1 MNRLS
6 SSAPSPRPTAF
17 RKTSSPS
24 VVSSG
29 PNSSAATTTA
39 IVSRLR
45 RRMNPPALTASPLT
59 FGTSSLTC
67 IDASLYLVLYGTITS
82 PRWIGVR
89 QTAASQVIEG
99 RRKARV
105 AAPLPNRARTVAW
118 ANQARILQGRASNSQ
133 EVLMEQ
139 EGIYVGIDVAK
150 AQVDVAVRP
159 TGQRWVVSFDET
171 GVGELVSQM
180 EDLSPALVLL
190 EASGGLELPL
200 VAALA
205 AAALPVVVVNPRQV
219 RDFARATG
227 TLAKTDALDA
237 AVLAHFAEAVRPP
250 VRPLRDAETQAL
262 NALAARRHQVMIMLV
277 SEKNR
282 LSSATIAVRPRIE
295 AHIAWLERELDDL
308 DEGLRQTLRQSPV
321 WREKED
327 LLRTVPGV
335 GEQLS
340 LTLLAYL
347 PELGTL
353 DRRKIAALV
362 GVAPFNRDSGTL
374 RGKRT
379 VWGGRARIRAVL
391 YMGALVASRHNP
403 VIRDFYQR
411 LLAAGKPKKLAL
423 IACMRK
429 LLVILNSMLK
439 HGSPWRDLTPKVAAH
454 SS

>member
-1 MNRLS
+1 M
-6 SSAPSPRPTAF
+6 
-17 RKTSSPS
+17 
-24 VVSSG
+24 
-29 PNSSAATTTA
+29 
-39 IVSRLR
+39 
-45 RRMNPPALTASPLT
+45 
-59 FGTSSLTC
+59 
-67 IDASLYLVLYGTITS
+67 
-82 PRWIGVR
+82 R
-89 QTAASQVIEG
+89 QTGFSLVMEDRQ
-99 RRKARV
+99 KARV

-118 ANQARILQGRASNSQ
+118 ANGARILQGRANNSQ

-139 EGIYVGIDVAK
+139 EAIYVGIDVAK
-150 AQVDVAVRP
+150 AQLDVAIRP
-159 TGQRWVVSFDET
+159 TDDRWEVSHDDA
-171 GVGELVSQM
+171 GVRQLVSRLKAI
-180 EDLSPALVLL
+180 EPAMVLL

-205 AAALPVVVVNPRQV
+205 AHSVPVVVVNPRQV

-227 TLAKTDALDA
+227 KLAKTDALDA

-250 VRPLRDAETQAL
+250 VRPLRDTETQAL
-262 NALAARRHQVMIMLV
+262 NCLAARRHQVMTMLV

-295 AHIAWLERELDDL
+295 AHIAWLEQELDDL

-321 WREKED
+321 WREKDD

-340 LTLLAYL
+340 LTLLAHL

-353 DRRKIAALV
+353 DRREIAALV

-379 VWGGRARIRAVL
+379 VWGGRARVRAAL
-391 YMGALVASRHNP
+391 YMGALVASRFNP
-403 VIRDFYQR
+403 LIRDFYQR

-423 IACMRK
+423 TAC
-429 LLVILNSMLK
+429 MLK
-439 HGSPWRDLTPKVAAH
+439 HRSPWCDLTPTVAGH

>member
-1 MNRLS
+1 
-6 SSAPSPRPTAF
+6 
-17 RKTSSPS
+17 
-24 VVSSG
+24 
-29 PNSSAATTTA
+29 
-39 IVSRLR
+39 
-45 RRMNPPALTASPLT
+45 
-59 FGTSSLTC
+59 
-67 IDASLYLVLYGTITS
+67 
-82 PRWIGVR
+82 
-89 QTAASQVIEG
+89 
-99 RRKARV
+99 
-105 AAPLPNRARTVAW
+105 
-118 ANQARILQGRASNSQ
+118 
-133 EVLMEQ
+133 MEQ

-159 TGQRWVVSFDET
+159 TGQRRVVSFDET

-308 DEGLRQTLRQSPV
+308 DEGLRQTLCQSPV

-429 LLVILNSMLK
+429 LLLILNSMLK

-454 SS
+454 SF